1 MARLAYIATLLMV
14 GVALVMLD
22 APDLVPPIED
32 QIAFVTP
39 TPAPTP
45 TPTEAPTIAP
55 TESPSPTPVPTPAG
69 RDIADARVAIDRLG
83 IDLALEWGDVER
95 DVPRDD
101 YAGGTP
107 ESVALVFPGSALP
120 DAGGNTYIYSH
131 ARVGMFLSLW
141 NVRLGDIVELR
152 WPDATLRYEVR
163 EIHPR
168 VDPTD
173 TSWLDPAGPE
183 RVTLQTSTGPV
194 PQNPRFVVI
203 AVRIPS

>member
-14 GVALVMLD
+14 GVAIAMLD
-22 APDLVPPIED
+22 APDLVPPID
-32 QIAFVTP
+32 AQIALVTPAPTVTPAAAPSLTASAAPSP

-45 TPTEAPTIAP
+45 
-55 TESPSPTPVPTPAG
+55 SG
-69 RDIADARVAIDRLG
+69 RDISGARVAIDRLG
-83 IDLALEWGDVER
+83 IDLPLEWGDVER
-95 DVPRDD
+95 DVPHED

-107 ESVALVFPGSALP
+107 ERVALVFPGSALP
-120 DAGGNTYIYSH
+120 GAGGNTYIYSH

-141 NVRLGDIVELR
+141 NIRLGDIVELR

-173 TSWLDPAGPE
+173 TSWLERAGPE
-183 RVTLQTSTGPV
+183 RLTLQTSTGPV
-194 PQNPRFVVI
+194 PQDPRFIVI
-203 AVRIPS
+203 AAPVSS